1 MRRFLLDTSVV
12 SAFGPGKPSTAAALT
27 DWIRLNA
34 DRLYISSVTV
44 MEIESGIRQFARRG
58 SARRLAD
65 LTAWLASVMVDFR
78 DRVLPFDDETA
89 MIAGRLEALALAKGR
104 HPGLSDII
112 IAATG
117 ERRGMTVLTQ
127 NLRHFLPLEV
137 PCLNPFQGLPSEL

>member
-1 MRRFLLDTSVV
+1 
-12 SAFGPGKPSTAAALT
+12 
-27 DWIRLNA
+27 
-34 DRLYISSVTV
+34 

-65 LTAWLASVMVDFR
+65 LTTWLATVMVDFR
-78 DRVLPFDDETA
+78 DRVLPFEEETA
-89 MIAGRLEALALAKGR
+89 LIAGRLEALALAKGK

-117 ERRGMTVLTQ
+117 KKHGMAVLTQ

-137 PCLNPFQGLPSEL
+137 PCLNPFHGLPSER